1 MNNPKTILFDSDCL
15 MCNSF
20 IQFAYKLNSQ
30 YKFSNL
36 KSEYSR
42 SITYKN
48 NLSNIDSIFFV
59 IGDSVYFYSTA
70 IIKILLN
77 SNNLFYKMIAVLFW
91 LIPYPI
97 RDTAYKLV
105 AKKRLQISNQFE
117 NSFCDINI
125 SKQIIN

>member
-1 MNNPKTILFDSDCL
+1 MNNPKTLLFDSDCL

-30 YKFSNL
+30 YKYSNL

-42 SITYKN
+42 SIITKN
-48 NLSNIDSIFFV
+48 NLSNIDSIFF
-59 IGDSVYFYSTA
+59 INGDSVCFYSTA

-77 SNNLFYKMIAVLFW
+77 SNNIFYKIIGILLWV
-91 LIPYPI
+91 IPKPI
-97 RDTAYKLV
+97 RDFAYKV
-105 AKKRLQISNQFE
+105 IAKKRLQISNQFE
-117 NSFCDINI
+117 GKFCDINI